1 MLFFCRGQ
9 AAWFWDFS
17 RLTIIAPLESPYI
30 LTSGGDSL
38 CASMATL
45 PIRWGLAWSIHLETG
60 CRPPKMQAFNRSM
73 SKVREAVEWLFN
85 DVAKSWKFIDFKK
98 NLKMRLSS
106 VGKMYLVCAIL
117 RNVLTS
123 LYGNMTSEY
132 FDLDPTA
139 LQDYFIETNMNKRC
153 NMIRVVLKQTFSK
166 RLDDLV

>member
-1 MLFFCRGQ
+1 MCIYGDPTYPMR
-9 AAWFWDFS
+9 A
-17 RLTIIAPLESPYI
+17 RL
-30 LTSGGDSL
+30 
-38 CASMATL
+38 
-45 PIRWGLAWSIHLETG
+45 IHSFRDRVST
-60 CRPPKMQAFNRSM
+60 PKMQAFNRSM

-85 DVAKSWKFIDFKK
+85 DVAQSWKFIDFKK
-98 NLKMRLSS
+98 NLKMQLSS

-139 LQDYFIETNMNKRC
+139 LQDYFIYTNMNKRC